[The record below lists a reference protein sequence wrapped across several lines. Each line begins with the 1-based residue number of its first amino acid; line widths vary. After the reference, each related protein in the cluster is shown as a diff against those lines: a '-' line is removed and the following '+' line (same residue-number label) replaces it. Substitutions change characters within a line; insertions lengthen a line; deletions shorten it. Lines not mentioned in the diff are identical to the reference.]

1 MATAT
6 SFQLQQLYIGF
17 FGRPA
22 DPAGLSYWLNTA
34 KVSQE
39 QFSAQMSIQPEY
51 TNSIKGLSI
60 NQQVDAMYVK
70 LFGRS
75 AEAAGLAYWTNLFTA
90 NPSLITTLPL
100 ILINAAAA
108 STNPQSVLDNTAIKN
123 KANTA
128 ALYTADVLETS
139 ASQLAYNPTS
149 VTPWVTGPQFTSAV
163 AFLTSATA
171 TNIPSAAAIEASVD
185 AMTAITQP
193 GQTFTLTTDKFSYV
207 GGTGN
212 DTFLGGLNAANQ
224 QTLLAQ
230 DTIVGGGGTNTLIAT
245 IINSVTPASISNI
258 QNVDLTF
265 QGGNA
270 SVVNLSNATGI
281 TTLTN
286 NGSSGNASVS
296 GLSTSTAVVSQ
307 NTTTQDFALAF
318 AGVTGTSDSA
328 ALTLSGVNGG
338 TTTIAGIETLTLL
351 SSGSTTNALLALAAA
366 QLTTLN
372 VGGTAGLTITNALA
386 AVTTVAQPVGGAL
399 SGALN
404 LTFALQNVSV
414 TGGAGNDTFTID
426 AGPTAGNANLTG
438 GLGNDTFVFGAG
450 TFNAADT
457 VTGGDGTTDTLR
469 VDAAGA
475 AVANTNI
482 TGVEIL
488 AVSTAVG
495 ATLNTT
501 GVTSGINTVNLLQ
514 GTAGASTITLPAGTL
529 TLNLG
534 STIQGGLLGGDL
546 TVNDTGVA
554 TNDVLNLNNANLPLN
569 AFATRNLVFGGYE
582 TVNLGTGINGTNSDQ
597 TTGVITLTPDGAGTG
612 VLNISGANRITTGA
626 ITATTINASGLTGT
640 AAFVMGDGTVS
651 ATNITGTA
659 NVDRLVASAAGT
671 LIEAGAGADT
681 VIGGAGNDTL
691 RGGAGNDTI
700 TANAGNDTIDGGEG
714 DDRILLVGN
723 LTANDTVDGGAGTN
737 TAVITAAVAT
747 AAIGARLSN
756 IQTLE
761 TSAAAQDMSV
771 FGNTTITTI
780 AQGDVVGLAVTAA
793 GATLNTYNVLDAA
806 PDVINSS
813 FRRATDTSTNALTIN
828 AGGTVGANSALRVD
842 DEETITLNTAT
853 FAVDLDLTSAVD
865 LTSLT
870 ITGSGSTATAINVS
884 ALGATNLA
892 SVSFSGIN
900 STRAVALDASAST
913 VALTL
918 TAGEFAGTYTTGSG
932 SDSVTGGSLADV
944 ITTGNG
950 ADTVN
955 SGAGG
960 DNVST
965 GAGFDVINVAAGS
978 DTVDAGGGA
987 DAITLTVDGA
997 TDRIRQAPTTSIVAS
1012 ATSFEN
1018 LNVAVGD
1025 SLTFGNGVDVVNNF
1039 LAGAGVGTDQLEV
1052 LVGGQVPTSLIGQVV
1067 TDLSAGNAVF
1077 YASGSFNASTGRF
1090 TIAANGSGADTMII
1104 QSTGA
1109 GASDNLTT
1117 NASGVVLVGVR
1128 SSDLV
1133 AGNFLV
1139 VATAYLVTQPSVVSS
1154 ATGAITSGAVS
1165 AQNLLNLGFTSIS
1178 GGVIGD
1184 ANTLT
1189 IDGEAG
1195 TQTFNSATGVFT
1207 GATNA
1212 AVNQLLYQAVDTV
1225 NLDVGNDTYTTA
1237 SVAAGTTTVN
1247 AGTGVDILAF
1257 TAASTTAAV
1266 NLGTST
1272 VVTGFENIDAS
1283 LNTVALN
1290 ATLVA
1295 DSTSYVTSANGDTV
1309 NFANAAGNAVAV
1321 NAAATLEPRTLT
1333 FTGGDATDVVTTA
1346 GVRFDIAAAAL
1357 GSDLVVNA
1365 LDAADNA
1372 FTITTGT
1379 ANTTVNNGVAGDVIT
1394 VAAAAAADGRLV
1406 SIAGASQYN
1415 VTGLNADLTSAATAA
1430 VTVTSASTTAQTL
1443 SNTGTG
1449 LITANAATIA
1459 DNAVLTVAGAGAG
1472 GFALNNVSADVLSTA
1487 TGAVLVTSAA
1497 VANQT
1502 VTNNSFAGAATIN
1515 AAALLDNTA
1524 LTVAGTNA
1532 AGTTVNNLI
1541 ADITS
1546 TAGGVVTANL
1556 ADVAIVTATNT
1567 GAGSVTVNAAALA
1580 DGRQLT
1586 TSGTGQFDVTGLLAD
1601 LTNTSAGATTATL
1614 RSGVAG
1620 AEGVTVTSTTA
1631 ITLNTGTF
1639 EAVDTLILAG
1649 VGVKTVGSVGTGFVG
1664 QVALDVTNNAV
1675 GSTITIGAT
1684 GNTVTQANG
1693 AASFTVNA
1701 VNLAQNAQLTVGGAG
1716 TAGSTATITNL
1727 VGDVTLNGNGS
1738 FASITLGDAADNGI
1752 TVTTGTAN
1760 STVTGGALS
1769 DTLTV
1774 NSSVAD
1780 NSTLTLS
1787 NNAAGKT
1794 VNTLSADLVNIG
1806 GVATV
1811 TLANVANNTITS
1823 AADVTVNN
1831 GAYVAANTLSL
1842 VGNGNYTV
1850 GVAGGQQ
1857 FLGNLTVAAAGT
1869 GAINIV
1875 AGDVNGIQTVNSAQN
1890 IAGINVAAYANA
1902 NGIAADTLR
1911 LNGAGTKA
1919 VTTGANAFTIN
1930 TNAAGSG
1937 AITVDA
1943 TALVAGEGGI
1953 LTLTDTGVVGPAIT
1967 INNFRIASL
1976 FASTYD
1982 GNITIIGGGAVA
1994 ADQVINLDGTGTNV
2008 VNFSSE
2014 FLTKADQFI
2023 KQAGTGTV
2031 TLNLTR
2037 GFTIDSTALQGI
2049 VDISTINFE
2058 NTVNNAAFTVD
2069 SSDYATAGTYNI
2081 NAGQLTTGAL
2091 AFDGSA
2097 EDTANVIFSVTGGNG
2112 NDTIYGDDGNDTL
2125 IGGAGSDRIAS
2136 GAGADNIQAGSGNNL
2151 VRGGTGAD
2159 AITFGTGSQV
2169 YILGDGD
2176 ATAADTIT
2184 GMSVSNA
2191 AGNLI
2196 QIGSGSLGALVAG
2209 LGNQLQR
2216 LNSAAGPGSIVAD
2229 TASLLLDAGA
2239 NVGAAINGAG
2249 AANTGV
2255 KFTNVNATDYAS
2267 SIGTT
2272 SITITN
2278 PGDVAG
2284 GSYLAFF
2291 YDSDR
2296 VIGAA
2301 TGAMVYGSVRVAIP
2315 VQEAFYITNNSAFS
2329 ELGAFSMTA
2338 ADYTAN
2344 LTSASID
2351 FI

>member
-1 MATAT
+1 MFAQPE
-6 SFQLQQLYIGF
+6 FQSVNS
-17 FGRPA
+17 
-22 DPAGLSYWLNTA
+22 GLSTEAQVNQIYLN
-34 KVSQE
+34 
-39 QFSAQMSIQPEY
+39 
-51 TNSIKGLSI
+51 
-60 NQQVDAMYVK
+60 
-70 LFGRS
+70 LFGRQGDS
-75 AEAAGLAYWTNLFTA
+75 AGLLFWTQQISSGRMALASIANDLIFAATNGGAASATDRTALTNKTNTALSYTADIRTTTGALLAYQ
-90 NPSLITTLPL
+90 PQ
-100 ILINAAAA
+100 
-108 STNPQSVLDNTAIKN
+108 STNPWVSGSNFATAVSFMNT
-123 KANTA
+123 
-128 ALYTADVLETS
+128 
-139 ASQLAYNPTS
+139 
-149 VTPWVTGPQFTSAV
+149 
-163 AFLTSATA
+163 ATA
-171 TNIPSAAAIEASVD
+171 TNAPTTAQIAGSVSTIAANGA
-185 AMTAITQP
+185 P
-193 GQTFTLTTDKFSYV
+193 GQTITLTTDRFSYI
-207 GGTGN
+207 GGTAN
-212 DTFLGGLNAANQ
+212 DTFNAGLTVGGA
-224 QTLLAQ
+224 QTLLSA
-230 DTIVGGGGTNTLIAT
+230 DTIDGGGGNNRLNAE
-245 IINSVTPASISNI
+245 INASATPASI
-258 QNVDLTF
+258 QNVQTIQATF
-265 QGGNA
+265 SGANNA
-270 SVVNLSNATGI
+270 LVLDLSNATGVTSFI
-281 TTLTN
+281 NTGSTN
-286 NGSSGNASVS
+286 GATVS
-296 GLSTSTAVVSQ
+296 GLSLTTALTQQSLSAAQ
-307 NTTTQDFALAF
+307 NFTYNF
-318 AGVTGTSDSA
+318 AGASGTSDTA
-328 ALTLSGVNGG
+328 ALTVSGIPAG
-338 TTTIAGIETLTLL
+338 TVTIANIETLNLT
-351 SSGSTTNALLALAAA
+351 SSGSTTNTLTGLAAA
-366 QLTTLN
+366 ALTTLN
-372 VGGTAGLTITNALA
+372 VGGTAGLTITNALTN
-386 AVTTVAQPVGGAL
+386 VTTVAQPVGGSL

-404 LTFALQNVSV
+404 LKFDQGAVTA
-414 TGGAGNDTFTID
+414 TGGAGNDTFQVN
-426 AGPTAGNANLTG
+426 AAGNANLTG
-438 GLGNDTFVFGAG
+438 GVGNDTFIFAAGA
-450 TFNAADT
+450 FSAADT
-457 VTGGDGTTDTLR
+457 VTGGDGTTDTLQ

-495 ATLNTT
+495 ATLNTG
-501 GVTSGINTVNLLQ
+501 GVTSGINTVNLLG
-514 GTAGASTITLPAGTL
+514 GTAAGGTTVTGPAGTL

-534 STIQGGLLGGDL
+534 SSTAGATLGDAF

-554 TNDVLNLNNANLPLN
+554 TTDVLNLNNANAATN
-569 AFATRNLVFGGYE
+569 ALASKNLVFGGYE
-582 TVNLGTGINGTNSDQ
+582 TVNLGTGTGSTNTAQLVGT
-597 TTGVITLTPDGAGTG
+597 ITVNPDGVGTG
-612 VLNISGANRITTGA
+612 VLNITGANSLGTADANTGA
-626 ITATTINASGLTGT
+626 INATTINASGLTGT
-640 AAFVMGDGTVS
+640 AALVMGNGTVS
-651 ATNITGTA
+651 ATSITGA
-659 NVDRLVASAAGT
+659 GNADRLVASAVGT
-671 LIEAGAGADT
+671 LIDAGAGADT
-681 VIGGAGNDTL
+681 VIGGVGNDTL
-691 RGGAGNDTI
+691 RGGAGNDSI
-700 TANAGNDTIDGGEG
+700 TAGTGNDTIDGGEG
-714 DDRILLVGN
+714 DDRILLEGN

-780 AQGDVVGLAVTAA
+780 AESGAALAVTNA
-793 GATLNTYNVLDAA
+793 GATLNTFNVLDAA

-828 AGGTVGANSALRVD
+828 AGGTVGANSTLRVD

-853 FAVDLDLTSAVD
+853 FAVDLDLTNAVD

-900 STRAVALDASAST
+900 TTRAVVVDASAST

-955 SGAGG
+955 SGAGN

-965 GAGFDVINVAAGS
+965 GAGIDVINVGAGS
-978 DTVDAGGGA
+978 DTVDAGGGG

-997 TDRIRQAPTTSIVAS
+997 TDQIRQAPTTSVAAS

-1018 LNVAVGD
+1018 ANVAVGD

-1052 LVGGQVPTSLIGQVV
+1052 LVGAAVPTSLIGQVV

-1104 QSTGA
+1104 QSAGA

-1133 AGNFLV
+1133 AGNFLA

-1237 SVAAGTTTVN
+1237 SLAAGTTTVN

-1321 NAAATLEPRTLT
+1321 NAAANTEPRTLT

-1346 GVRFDIAAAAL
+1346 AVKFDIAAAAL

-1365 LDAADNA
+1365 IDAVDNA

-1443 SNTGTG
+1443 TNTGTG

-1472 GFALNNVSADVLSTA
+1472 GFALTNVSADVLSTA
-1487 TGAVLVTSAA
+1487 TGAVAVTSAA

-1502 VTNNSFAGAATIN
+1502 VTNSGAGAATIN
-1515 AAALLDNTA
+1515 AAALADNTA

-1532 AGTTVNNLI
+1532 GGTTVNGLI
-1541 ADITS
+1541 ANISS
-1546 TAGGVVTANL
+1546 TAAGLVTVNAS
-1556 ADVAIVTATNT
+1556 DVADLSAANT
-1567 GAGSVTVNAAALA
+1567 GAGAVALNATALA
-1580 DGRQLT
+1580 DNRQLIT
-1586 TSGTGQFDVTGLLAD
+1586 NGTGQFDVTGLLAD
-1601 LTNTSAGATTATL
+1601 LTNTSTGATTATL
-1614 RSGVAG
+1614 RGTAG
-1620 AEGVTVTSTTA
+1620 ADGVTVTSTTA
-1631 ITLNTGTF
+1631 ITVNNGTF
-1639 EAVDTLILAG
+1639 VAADTLTLAG
-1649 VGVKTVGSVGTGFVG
+1649 VGVKTVGSVATGFVG
-1664 QVALDVTNNAV
+1664 QVALDATNIAV
-1675 GSTITIGAT
+1675 GSTITIGGTA
-1684 GNTVTQANG
+1684 NTVTQANG

-1701 VNLAQNAQLTVGGAG
+1701 VNLEQNALLTVGGAG

-1760 STVTGGALS
+1760 STVTGGAAT
-1769 DTLTV
+1769 DALTV
-1774 NSSVAD
+1774 NSNVAD

-1787 NNAAGKT
+1787 NNAAAKT
-1794 VNTLSADLVNIG
+1794 VNTLSADLVNSGLGI
-1806 GVATV
+1806 VTA
-1811 TLANVANNTITS
+1811 TLANVGNNTITS
-1823 AADVTVNN
+1823 AGTVIVNN
-1831 GAYVAANTLSL
+1831 GAYVAGNVLSL
-1842 VGNGNYTV
+1842 VGNGDYTV
-1850 GVAGGQQ
+1850 GVAAGGQQ

-1875 AGDVNGIQTVNSAQN
+1875 AGNVNGVQTVNSAQN
-1890 IAGINVAAYANA
+1890 IAGINVAAYTGAN
-1902 NGIAADTLR
+1902 DTLR

-1919 VTTGANAFTIN
+1919 VTTGTNAFTID
-1930 TNAAGSG
+1930 TSVAGSG

-1943 TALVAGEGGI
+1943 TALAAGAGGL
-1953 LTLTDTGVVGPAIT
+1953 LTLTDTGVVGPLVT
-1967 INNFRIASL
+1967 VSL
-1976 FASTYD
+1976 DDA
-1982 GNITIIGGGAVA
+1982 NITSTNKAGDVTITNAGATASDVTYA
-1994 ADQVINLDGTGTNV
+1994 LGTGTTRISFN
-2008 VNFSSE
+2008 SAT
-2014 FLTKADQFI
+2014 LTAVDAI
-2023 KQAGTGTV
+2023 TKQDAGTVLFTLTGNTAVANVFTGFVNVNSITV
-2031 TLNLTR
+2031 
-2037 GFTIDSTALQGI
+2037 G
-2049 VDISTINFE
+2049 
-2058 NTVNNAAFTVD
+2058 NTTSNVTYTTEDN
-2069 SSDYATAGTYNI
+2069 DYALAGTYTF
-2081 NAGQLTTGAL
+2081 NAQSLTTGAL
-2091 AFDGSA
+2091 AFSA
-2097 EDTANVIFSVTGGNG
+2097 AAENTANVIFTVTGGA
-2112 NDTIYGDDGNDTL
+2112 GDDLIVGAGGNDTL
-2125 IGGAGSDRIAS
+2125 VGGAGSDTLR
-2136 GAGADNIQAGSGNNL
+2136 GGVGNDTINGDANNDQIEGGL
-2151 VRGGTGAD
+2151 GNDALNGGTGSD
-2159 AITFGTGSQV
+2159 TFTIAANGYGLSAATGAGTTNYV
-2169 YILGDGD
+2169 
-2176 ATAADTIT
+2176 DTIT
-2184 GMSVSNA
+2184 GFTRADDSLAFSAGELLSGGNNTARTLSRVNGTSVDANA
-2191 AGNLI
+2191 AIVAATVAINANVDLTATNTTNYVKFSSVTSTSFASAIGTGNLT
-2196 QIGSGSLGALVAG
+2196 VAG
-2209 LGNQLQR
+2209 LDYAADGISEGL
-2216 LNSAAGPGSIVAD
+2216 LASYYDSANGRAVFGYI
-2229 TASLLLDAGA
+2229 LDSAGA
-2239 NVGAAINGAG
+2239 NA
-2249 AANTGV
+2249 
-2255 KFTNVNATDYAS
+2255 
-2267 SIGTT
+2267 
-2272 SITITN
+2272 ITN
-2278 PGDVAG
+2278 GDTFVNV
-2284 GSYLAFF
+2284 SFLEM
-2291 YDSDR
+2291 S
-2296 VIGAA
+2296 
-2301 TGAMVYGSVRVAIP
+2301 
-2315 VQEAFYITNNSAFS
+2315 
-2329 ELGAFSMTA
+2329 A
-2338 ADYTAN
+2338 ADYTAGVTIN
-2344 LTSASID
+2344 NFVA
-2351 FI
+2351 